1 MTGNHVLKVIAN
13 ASPPLNVGPG
23 FRQYDFFIDGR
34 SFFSLPK
41 VFRLG
46 LRGGGVGGP
55 PMGGMSMAGGGSG
68 PRRQMSINNIAAIE
82 APHNVDEEQAY
93 LQAAIKQ
100 SLADAPAV
108 PAGKDYGDLL
118 DFSDPEPVSAM
129 VPSQMAN
136 GANQYAVPGAGGP
149 IPYSPAPFAPAPQ
162 PMATDMNTG
171 FASPPPAF
179 APMPGPVPAPSPYG
193 QPVPQPAQPAP
204 AADPFGMPPPAPGS
218 PPPAADQSA
227 PGQLSMFSAPAP
239 TKAAN
244 ADQAYQNMANLNDFN
259 LVSKTEQAANNPFAP
274 APAPVQTLG
283 AMKVTGGGTGVP
295 KTSVMNAPPPGAM
308 VATQAQNGNQWGMGG
323 AGAGVGAPPPSMGM
337 YGSPPPVQQ
346 QQQPYGVTSPYGQMP
361 QQTPPMYGMQQ
372 QQQPQQQQPP
382 MMQQQQQQ
390 QQPPP
395 QYGAPPPFQQQY

>member
-23 FRQYDFFIDGR
+23 FRQYDFFIDGM

-93 LQAAIKQ
+93 LQAAIKK

-274 APAPVQTLG
+274 SPCPGSNSRGDEGNWRRYRSAKDQRYERASSRSHGGDAGPERQPVG
-283 AMKVTGGGTGVP
+283 HGRRRIRGGR
-295 KTSVMNAPPPGAM
+295 PPPPPWAC
-308 VATQAQNGNQWGMGG
+308 T
-323 AGAGVGAPPPSMGM
+323 APHPPS
-337 YGSPPPVQQ
+337 SSSSSH
-346 QQQPYGVTSPYGQMP
+346 TE
-361 QQTPPMYGMQQ
+361 
-372 QQQPQQQQPP
+372 
-382 MMQQQQQQ
+382 
-390 QQPPP
+390 
-395 QYGAPPPFQQQY
+395 